1 MSEKYD
7 FYLLHLSLDT
17 AQSQYINCRL
27 DGAWCQLGAACCRE
41 ALGNTAGWRR
51 GVTLWDE
58 REETAGGQRE
68 ERASCPALQRERE
81 VSHVRDPGEVTR

>member
-1 MSEKYD
+1 MSGKYD
-7 FYLLHLSLDT
+7 FYLSPLHLSLDT
-17 AQSQYINCRL
+17 SQSQYINCRL

-51 GVTLWDE
+51 GAVTLWDE

-68 ERASCPALQRERE
+68 KREPAAERRAQHCRERE
-81 VSHVRDPGEVTR
+81 R